1 MEAQTTVIFSI
12 RYERFKFIASIM
24 RKEGF
29 KTLTLTGYSE
39 YKRVWEERRVTNLT
53 ESCKCMPEQVIG
65 DIERQTL
72 LKA

>member
-1 MEAQTTVIFSI
+1 
-12 RYERFKFIASIM
+12 M

-53 ESCKCMPEQVIG
+53 GSCKCMPEQVIG

-72 LKA
+72 RKA